1 MCFCRWRAVPQDR
14 KRSAVSVYRSAARA
28 VHTRVL
34 NRKRPSLRRL
44 LRDTEHERRVPRTWR
59 IISPMAKTAD
69 IDIRGPKVAR
79 SDQILTPSAIEFLRR
94 LHKEF
99 EPRRRQLLERREEIQ
114 EQILNEQQLPAF
126 PGYTK
131 KIRAPDCLDG
141 PHPQPRV

>member
-1 MCFCRWRAVPQDR
+1 MRFCRWRAVPQYR
-14 KRSAVSVYRSAARA
+14 QRSAVSVVSIHRACGSSAA
-28 VHTRVL
+28 L
-34 NRKRPSLRRL
+34 NRERASLRRL
-44 LRDTEHERRVPRTWR
+44 LRDTERERRVPRTWR

-79 SDQILTPSAIEFLRR
+79 SDQILTPSAIEFLGR

-99 EPRRRQLLERREEIQ
+99 EPRRRELLDRRAEIQ
-114 EQILNEQQLPAF
+114 EQILNGQQLPAF